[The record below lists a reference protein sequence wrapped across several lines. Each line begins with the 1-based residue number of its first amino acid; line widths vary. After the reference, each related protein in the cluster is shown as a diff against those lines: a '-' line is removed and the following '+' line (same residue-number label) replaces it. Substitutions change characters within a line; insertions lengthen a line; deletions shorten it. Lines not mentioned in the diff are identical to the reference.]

1 MERELWQLSAVTLA
15 AMIRDREVSSL
26 EVVDAHLVRIDAVN
40 ARVNAVV
47 EVRPDEVRAEARSAD
62 RAVHDG
68 AALGAL
74 HGVPFTVKTN
84 IDVAGYATT
93 EGTVAL
99 RDVVADT
106 DAPQVEHM
114 RRAGAIV
121 LARTNMPDLGLRVN
135 TESSLY
141 GATHNPWR
149 RGVTA
154 GGSSGGEACAIA
166 TGMSPM
172 GLGNDLGGSL
182 RNPAFACGIAS
193 IKPSRGRVPQGN
205 RTAPFAP
212 GLHNQT
218 MSVEGVLARHVGDV
232 RAGLEAL
239 KGSHPYDPQA
249 HDAPLEGP
257 PLARRCALVPEP
269 FGGETHPDI
278 AEGVRV
284 AGRALAAAGYEVV
297 EVEPP
302 QVFESYLAWTDL
314 LVSNMSGRGPV
325 PRDPAGRGRA
335 AVPRPHDGRVPAVDG
350 RVEVPDAPDP
360 LRHRPGV
367 ERVHGGLPDHRG
379 AHVDPAAVRPRVR
392 HRRRRDRDEGRRDLP
407 LRAAGQRAG
416 TARGVRAHRRGQRA
430 AHRRADHR
438 HALSR
443 GPLPG
448 RGRGRGARRGGTD
461 PIDPR
466 E

>member
-47 EVRPDEVRAEARSAD
+47 EVRPDEVRAEARCAD

-212 GLHNQT
+212 GLHNQA

-232 RAGLEAL
+232 RAGLEARQ
-239 KGSHPYDPQA
+239 GV
-249 HDAPLEGP
+249 APLRP
-257 PLARRCALVPEP
+257 PGARRPP
-269 FGGETHPDI
+269 RG
-278 AEGVRV
+278 
-284 AGRALAAAGYEVV
+284 AAARPALRAG
-297 EVEPP
+297 
-302 QVFESYLAWTDL
+302 ARAI
-314 LVSNMSGRGPV
+314 RG
-325 PRDPAGRGRA
+325 RDP
-335 AVPRPHDGRVPAVDG
+335 P
-350 RVEVPDAPDP
+350 
-360 LRHRPGV
+360 
-367 ERVHGGLPDHRG
+367 
-379 AHVDPAAVRPRVR
+379 R
-392 HRRRRDRDEGRRDLP
+392 HRR
-407 LRAAGQRAG
+407 
-416 TARGVRAHRRGQRA
+416 
-430 AHRRADHR
+430 
-438 HALSR
+438 
-443 GPLPG
+443 
-448 RGRGRGARRGGTD
+448 RGARRGPGAGGRRLRGRRGRAA
-461 PIDPR
+461 PGVRVLPR
-466 E
+466 LDGPVGDQHVGARPRSSRRCWARARSGSSTSRRSSSRRRRASPST